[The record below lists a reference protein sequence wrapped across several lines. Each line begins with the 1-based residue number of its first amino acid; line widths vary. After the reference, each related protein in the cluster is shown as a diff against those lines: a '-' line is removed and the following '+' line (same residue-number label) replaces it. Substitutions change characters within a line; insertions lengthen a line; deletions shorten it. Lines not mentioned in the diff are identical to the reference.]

1 MALEFSVRRSQTRE
15 TAQAAALAARNP
27 LELQVHFHSGSRTF
41 VASEQRLYKEISMQ
55 TSKRGMKGFRG
66 LNYGFACLLIA
77 AFAQAQAPKL
87 PASSG
92 AAADS
97 QKVTG
102 STTLL
107 RELNTSLEMLV
118 AKVSPAVVQ
127 IVVTGYG
134 PAEEHGHADRTVLAR
149 EHAVGSG
156 IIVDSEGYIMTNAH
170 VVNGAQ
176 RIRVILPPA
185 PTESPLELQPT
196 HAGQIFD
203 AKVVGRHKGS
213 DLALLKIQAT
223 HLPTLPLRNR
233 TQVRQGE
240 LVFAIG
246 SPEGLQDSVT
256 MGVVSSVSR
265 QPDPDDPMVYIQTD
279 AAMNPGNSGGP
290 LVDIDGN
297 LIGVNTLILSTGGGS
312 EGLGFAIPAAIVN
325 FDYQNLR
332 KTGHV
337 QRVALSA
344 RAQNITPTMAAGLGL
359 ARSWGAIISDVVPG
373 GLAEAAGLKIGDIV
387 LAIDDRRI
395 LSFPEFIT
403 ALYLH
408 PADQVIKVDVLRG
421 TKETS
426 FNIPATVY
434 HDEVEELRD
443 ISDSQKV
450 LVSRLNIFVTDLNR
464 SIKPWLHDSRSDSG
478 IVVLA
483 ETAGPGSLHTTLET
497 GDIIRAVDRTPVE
510 SISQLQAVVH
520 DLRSG
525 DPVVLQIE
533 RSGKLQFLA
542 FELE

>member
-1 MALEFSVRRSQTRE
+1 MTR
-15 TAQAAALAARNP
+15 
-27 LELQVHFHSGSRTF
+27 FH
-41 VASEQRLYKEISMQ
+41 
-55 TSKRGMKGFRG
+55 G
-66 LNYGFACLLIA
+66 LKYGVACLLIA
-77 AFAQAQAPKL
+77 TFAQAQASGSSPSADAATDTPKA
-87 PASSG
+87 PRSA
-92 AAADS
+92 
-97 QKVTG
+97 
-102 STTLL
+102 TLL
-107 RELNTSLEMLV
+107 RELNSSLETLV

-127 IVVTGYG
+127 IMVSGYG
-134 PAEEHGHADRTVLAR
+134 PVEDHGHTDRTVLSR

-156 IIVDSEGYIMTNAH
+156 IIVDSEGYIITNAH

-185 PTESPLELQPT
+185 PTESPLELQPI

-203 AKVVGRHKGS
+203 ATIVGTHKDS

-223 HLPTLPLRNR
+223 HLPTLPLSTRA
-233 TQVRQGE
+233 QVRQGE
-240 LVFAIG
+240 LVFAVG

-265 QPDPDDPMVYIQTD
+265 QPDPDNPMVYIQTD

-290 LVDIDGN
+290 LVDIEGN

-312 EGLGFAIPAAIVN
+312 EGLGFATPAAIVN
-325 FDYQNLR
+325 FDYQHLR

-359 ARSWGAIISDVVPG
+359 ARSWGAIVSDVLPG
-373 GLAEAAGLKIGDIV
+373 GLADAGGLKIGDIV

-395 LSFPEFIT
+395 LSLPEFMT

-408 PADQVIKVDVLRG
+408 PADQVMKVDVLRG
-421 TKETS
+421 TNRMS
-426 FNIPATVY
+426 FNIPVTVY
-434 HDEVEELRD
+434 HDTVEQLSD
-443 ISDSQKV
+443 IPDLQKI
-450 LVSRLNIFVTDLNR
+450 LVPTLNIFVADLDGR
-464 SIKPWLHDSRSDSG
+464 VKPWLHDSRSDSG

-483 ETAGPGSLHTTLET
+483 QTTGPGSLHTTLET
-497 GDIIRAVDRTPVE
+497 GDIIRAVDRIPVE
-510 SISQLQAVVH
+510 SISQLQTLVH

-542 FELE
+542 FEME